1 MEEGTLNVS
10 KELLDNLS
18 VDQLI
23 DLKEEV
29 DDLVSELDEV
39 IETCDSALNS

>member
-39 IETCDSALNS
+39 IEDCNSALNA

>member
-10 KELLDNLS
+10 KELLNSLS
-18 VDQLI
+18 VEQII

-39 IETCDSALNS
+39 IQDCNSALNA

>member
-10 KELLDNLS
+10 KELLNSLS
-18 VDQLI
+18 VEQII

-29 DDLVSELDEV
+29 DDLVSELDKV